1 MNAKFVK
8 ALYKKEMLDIIRD
21 KKTLIMMILVP
32 LFLYPGMMILSL
44 LVMNSVM
51 KDTLEKVYEVAIYSE
66 CGMEEAFYHN
76 LLDSSNDED
85 ALNYHINL
93 YTDYEEGMES
103 LENKKTDVYLVH
115 RMDSE
120 NRNYFEVRY
129 KASENTSSTAY
140 GGIKSLLK
148 EYNER
153 LRNELIEEKI
163 GNSDEILNPVLISYI
178 DCSSKEQNIGS
189 FIGQILPI
197 MLITSILMG
206 TIYPAI
212 DATAGERERGTME
225 TMMTLPIKN
234 SELMLGK
241 FLSVS
246 TIAVFSALLNLLS
259 MFGVFLFM
267 YLSLDMSSLGFANLD
282 LSAFIP
288 AMLVLCACLPIFALF
303 CSAVCLCVCLF
314 SKSFKEANN
323 YSTPVLLIFMF
334 GSMAGM
340 IPSIKLSLK
349 TAFIPIVNITLLI
362 KSVFILEYDWKLIAI
377 VFFSTIFYAFTAII
391 IMSKLFSSEDVLF
404 GESFSSVKFFERR
417 SNMPQKQMP
426 GIGDL
431 VLLFAVL
438 LLVMIYSGSTLVLRF
453 GLYGTAICQL
463 LILLVPVLYAWYMKA
478 DFKELFSLRLPKL
491 IVWILAIPSWLGIW
505 LAEQGILALLSKIF
519 PQIAEVSDQLNVNI
533 TSSGF
538 WLAFFVVAICPAIA
552 EETAF
557 RGFLFGTLKKRGA
570 VISILVS
577 AVCFGLYHM
586 NLLQFIAGLMVGS
599 VMAYLVYRTGSI
611 LPSVIM
617 HLINN
622 GISVIFTFYPEWIQ
636 TIPLIGKE
644 ELSKSDAVW
653 LTVIGSVI
661 LGISILLLEFI
672 LKKQSKNEENKEIAK
687 I

>member
-1 MNAKFVK
+1 MNRKFIK

-51 KDTLEKVYEVAIYSE
+51 KESMEKVYEVGIYSE
-66 CGMEEAFYHN
+66 CGEKESFYEE
-76 LLDSSNDED
+76 LLSSSNDED
-85 ALNYHINL
+85 ALKFHIT
-93 YTDYEEGMES
+93 YYPDYEQGMNA
-103 LENKKTDVYLVH
+103 LENKKTDVFLVH
-115 RMDSE
+115 QIDSKNK
-120 NRNYFEVRY
+120 NRFEVRY

-148 EYNER
+148 EYNDS
-153 LRNELIEEKI
+153 LRNKLIEEKL
-163 GNSDEILNPVLISYI
+163 GNTDEILNPVFVSYI
-178 DCSSKEQNIGS
+178 DCSTKEQNIGS
-189 FIGQILPI
+189 FIGQILPL

-225 TMMTLPIKN
+225 TMMTLPITN

-267 YLSLDMSSLGFANLD
+267 YLSLDLSSMGFANLN

-314 SKSFKEANN
+314 SKTFKEANN

-340 IPSIKLSLK
+340 IPSFKLSLK

-362 KSVFILEYDWKLIAI
+362 KSIFMLEYDWKLIAI
-377 VFFSTIFYAFTAII
+377 VFLSTLFYAFTAII

-404 GESFSSVKFFERR
+404 GESFSSVKFLERR

-453 GLYGTAICQL
+453 GLYGTALCQL
-463 LILLVPVLYAWYMKA
+463 LILLVPILYAWYMKA
-478 DFKELFSLRLPKL
+478 DFKELFSLRIPKF
-491 IVWILAIPSWLGIW
+491 IFWILAIPSWFGIW
-505 LAEQGILALLSKIF
+505 LAEQGVLALLSRLF
-519 PQIAEVSDQLNVNI
+519 PQIVKLSEQLNLNI
-533 TSSGF
+533 TSAGF
-538 WLAFFVVAICPAIA
+538 PLAFFVVAICPAIA
-552 EETAF
+552 EEAAF

-570 VISILVS
+570 IISISVS
-577 AVCFGLYHM
+577 AICFGLYHM
-586 NLLQFIAGLMVGS
+586 NLLQFIAGLMVGL
-599 VMAYLVYRTGSI
+599 VMAYWVYRTGSI
-611 LPSVIM
+611 IPSVII

-622 GISVIFTFYPEWIQ
+622 GISVIFTFYPKILQ
-636 TIPLIGKE
+636 KLPLIGKE
-644 ELSKSDAVW
+644 EFSNTDAV
-653 LTVIGSVI
+653 L
-661 LGISILLLEFI
+661 LILLGCTVLVISCFLMELF
-672 LKKQSKNEENKEIAK
+672 LKKSKFQKGKE
-687 I
+687 